1 MVSRRTKRSESNS
14 PEYNSY
20 TVAVIAML
28 AIVVAIMATYT
39 GVFGTTLR
47 LGSITSAPTCDFTI
61 TGVSDIK
68 TISNEPTLNNEKI
81 YLVTVRADKGGECI
95 RATVTQDDLNRMGIP
110 DTLLGNLTLSVE
122 LQDMSLLY
130 KLYSDVVMYKIY
142 ESTGTADLSEAVPYS
157 KATKSTTRASALG
170 TYSDPNGQAPK
181 MNHLGNFPSG
191 GDVNL
196 MVDIGRWAYVMPE
209 ASVIP
214 FGADKTGNWWVTHFG
229 GVPYYRGYLIDTM
242 PFNRYQVQFTL
253 SRDDEIL
260 AQTTMDEQN
269 RVSNLGDFA
278 RIKAIGGRIES
289 VFPPQPGVDFAVV
302 QGLEGTPVKDKLKFV
317 TKPRYSNY
325 KVTLDELVNFDNNY
339 FVYSWA
345 NLAGSLIVNSTPAGA
360 TIYIDNRAAGITPVT
375 IPDVTVGRHTITA
388 KATGFKD
395 FVQEINTMPTINK
408 VSISMALLPPPPP
421 PAPEPPAAPVAR
433 DPGVGREVITDKEN
447 TLNNML
453 GLMSTETTTPR
464 DCILDVAAL
473 SVVCRPT
480 YPVTYPEFQLL
491 IKAKSI
497 AMQTNAGIPKILSA
511 DIGTSTEGV
520 ASYAIVKFKNIGKVS
535 DSFDISLQSKPSLSS
550 GVQTFTLVP
559 DGEGTATIPFSG
571 AAGVYSAKVVMQ
583 SKSNPMSRTAMA
595 VNVSISKN
603 TLPSELE
610 KLQKQTDILEDLIGS
625 GYSWAVKA
633 VIILL
638 ILLIIGAGYY
648 IYSKRR

>member
-1 MVSRRTKRSESNS
+1 MTSRKSKGNKYSGYI
-14 PEYNSY
+14 PIIA
-20 TVAVIAML
+20 AVLIISGL
-28 AIVVAIMATYT
+28 AGAYF
-39 GVFGTTLR
+39 GLFGTTLK
-47 LGSITSAPTCDFTI
+47 LGSITPAPTCDFTVI
-61 TGVSDIK
+61 GVSDIK

-95 RATVTQDDLNRMGIP
+95 KATVTQDDLNRMGIP

-122 LQDMSLLY
+122 LQDMSLQY
-130 KLYSDVVMYKIY
+130 KLYNDVVMYKVY
-142 ESTGTADLSEAVPYS
+142 ESTATADLSQPVPYS
-157 KATKSTTRASALG
+157 KATKLTTRASALG
-170 TYSDPNGQAPK
+170 TYVDPNGQAPK

-209 ASVIP
+209 ASNIP
-214 FGADKTGNWWVTHFG
+214 FGADKSGNWWVTHFG

-242 PFNRYQVQFTL
+242 PFNKYQVQFTL

-302 QGLEGTPVKDKLKFV
+302 QGVEGTPVKDQLKFV

-325 KVTLDELVNFDNNY
+325 KTTLDELVNFDNNY

-345 NLAGSLIVNSTPAGA
+345 NLAGSLVINSTPVGA

-388 KATGFKD
+388 KTTGFRD

-408 VSISMALLPPPPP
+408 VAINMALLPPPVP
-421 PAPEPPAAPVAR
+421 PAPLPPAAPVAR
-433 DPGVGREVITDKEN
+433 DPGVGRETITDKEN

-464 DCILDVAAL
+464 DCVLDVPSL

-491 IKAKSI
+491 IKAKTI
-497 AMQTNAGIPKILSA
+497 AMQIDAGIPKILSV
-511 DIGTSTEGV
+511 DGGTSTEGV
-520 ASYAIVKFKNIGKVS
+520 TSYEIVKFKNIGKVP

-550 GVQTFTLVP
+550 GVQTFTLP
-559 DGEGTATIPFSG
+559 ANGESTATIPFSG
-571 AAGVYSAKVVMQ
+571 AAGNYSAKIVMQ
-583 SKSNPMSRTAMA
+583 SKNNPLSKTSMP
-595 VNVSISKN
+595 VNINISKN
-603 TLPSELE
+603 TLPSEIE
-610 KLQKQTDILEDLIGS
+610 KLQKQTGLLEDLIGS
-625 GYSWAVKA
+625 GYAW
-633 VIILL
+633 VINALIALL
-638 ILLIIGAGYY
+638 VVGIVGAGYY
-648 IYSKRR
+648 IYLKRR